1 MAFHFNTRQR
11 EGFFTEQ
18 VRYESAV
25 YMAPHRDLY
34 SRISIVVDGTMNEI
48 ACGEQVSIRGGNVII
63 KPKHVVHENM
73 FSKKPVNL
81 LTICFTDNS
90 LFEHYFDHWQVT
102 YRPNLFQAA
111 FRLWAALH
119 KALRNDDSRNA
130 LDEFARHLLPVN
142 ELQNTGLHWV
152 KELERLLKENLTE
165 AESIACLAEKLA
177 LHRVYMGRAF
187 KKAVGLSPVAY
198 RNEARL
204 ASALI
209 ALVTT
214 GESLASIAFETGFAD
229 QSHLTRSLRTA
240 TGSTPHIIR
249 KLLNG

>member
-1 MAFHFNTRQR
+1 MAFHFNTKRKDD
-11 EGFFTEQ
+11 FFTEQ

-34 SRISIVVDGTMNEI
+34 SRISIVVDGTMNEC
-48 ACGEQVSIRGGNVII
+48 ACGEQVFIQGGNVVI
-63 KPKHVVHENM
+63 KPRHVVHENV

-81 LTICFTDNS
+81 LTICFTDNG

-102 YRPNLFQAA
+102 CRPNLFHAA
-111 FRLWAALH
+111 FRLWTTLH
-119 KALRNDDSRNA
+119 NALRDDDSRKA
-130 LDEFARHLLPVN
+130 LNEFTKHLLPVN
-142 ELQNTGLHWV
+142 ELQDNGLYWIN
-152 KELERLLKENLTE
+152 ELERLLKENPTE

-187 KKAVGLSPVAY
+187 KQAVGLSPVAY
-198 RNEARL
+198 RNKARL

-214 GESLASIAFETGFAD
+214 NESLASIAFETGFAD
-229 QSHLTRSLRTA
+229 QSHLTRSLKTA
-240 TGSTPHIIR
+240 TGSTPHTIR